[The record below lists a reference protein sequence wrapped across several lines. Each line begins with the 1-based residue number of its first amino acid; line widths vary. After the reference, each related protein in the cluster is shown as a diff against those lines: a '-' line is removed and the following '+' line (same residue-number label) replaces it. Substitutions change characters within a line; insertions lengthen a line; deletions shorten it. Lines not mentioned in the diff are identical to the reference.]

1 MSDMLREIADAA
13 RAERAARERADAAAH
28 ERDELIRRALAAG
41 VRVAEIVQVTGL
53 HRQRI
58 YQIRDRRRCPRFFS
72 SVLDS
77 NCIARYTRS
86 MMNNEITAQI
96 TTAYQTILARKG
108 RRHGDWITLTD
119 LRIELDESFPRYEI
133 DEALRE

>member
-58 YQIRDRRRCPRFFS
+58 YQIRDRRR
-72 SVLDS
+72 
-77 NCIARYTRS
+77 
-86 MMNNEITAQI
+86 
-96 TTAYQTILARKG
+96 
-108 RRHGDWITLTD
+108 
-119 LRIELDESFPRYEI
+119 
-133 DEALRE
+133 